1 MLLFKEYMVYV
12 DKIEELYEKN
22 KSLKVAKY
30 FVKIMLSVGSGPFDL
45 DDQKIYLKIV
55 DAA

>member
-1 MLLFKEYMVYV
+1 LVYL

-30 FVKIMLSVGSGPFDL
+30 IVKIMLSVGSGPFDL
-45 DDQKIYLKIV
+45 DD
-55 DAA
+55 

>member
-1 MLLFKEYMVYV
+1 MIYL
-12 DKIEELYEKN
+12 DQIEELYEEN

-45 DDQKIYLKIV
+45 DDKKIYL
-55 DAA
+55 

>member
-1 MLLFKEYMVYV
+1 MLLFKEYMVYL